1 MRRNKKSIK
10 EIVNLCW
17 PTPPQHEMEADCD
30 EVWKRL
36 EAELDQH
43 DTSLW
48 SLEGD
53 GWSALPVNQ
62 REFQVLT
69 AASTLGERASL
80 ASITELVDNW
90 TQREMVGHV
99 YVTLGRLAERGLM
112 KVQSDPPR
120 PYEEPQ
126 YRIKLTEDGERAL
139 RRAKLEGKELVTG
152 PNDQLDGLCP
162 ERSGLFNDKS

>member
-53 GWSALPVNQ
+53 GWSALPVDQ

-69 AASTLGERASL
+69 ALAMSGDKTTAATIRRTIRSWGVGISFGGVFISL
-80 ASITELVDNW
+80 D
-90 TQREMVGHV
+90 
-99 YVTLGRLAERGLM
+99 RLEDRGLVASVTIV
-112 KVQSDPPR
+112 KEDR
-120 PYEEPQ
+120 RY
-126 YRIKLTEDGERAL
+126 YRLRNAGERAL
-139 RRAKLEGKELVTG
+139 ARARAEGQPLVEAKEDPAEG
-152 PNDQLDGLCP
+152 PCT
-162 ERSGLFNDKS
+162 ERIR